1 MRKVKIHIAIIII
14 FLLLTTTALA
24 SNEITTNNIINSEN
38 VIDENSLIKVL
49 EQENSNETSEDQEIP
64 SEDSNEEVLKEGIY
78 KIKSILA
85 DDRLVEI
92 PDSNRNQR
100 TYFKLGTEET
110 TANEKFRITK
120 NTDGTY
126 RLTILHTQKC
136 MDVENGKAGNRVKVW
151 QYNNNDTDAQKWDII
166 KNEDGTYSFISK
178 LGNYALDVSSGKT
191 AVGTNLQIFNNKGT
205 DSQKFIL
212 EECSKEKGTQTI
224 EEGTYKIIPQSNV
237 QKSLE
242 IIDGEV
248 KINDILNSESQKF
261 EFKYDGNGY
270 YKIFIQDTTKVL
282 TVDKEDTSKVYE
294 SEDKDLD
301 TQKWIVKKQ
310 DNVYN
315 IVSKYSNLYLDITNG
330 STANGTKLQIYRQND
345 TNSQNFLI
353 INMEPIIEEGTYK
366 IYSILADNRLIEI
379 PDSNRDQKAYF
390 KIGTE
395 ETTANEKFEITY
407 NADGTYR
414 LKVMHTQKYMDVEN
428 GKAGNRVK
436 VWQYNSNDTD
446 AQKWYIIK
454 NEDGTYSFIS
464 KLGNYALDVSSGKTA
479 VGTNLQIFNKKR
491 TDSQKFILE
500 ECSKEK
506 GTQLIEDSTYRILT
520 KSNRQKALTMDN
532 GEVKLAEDQN
542 IESQKYEFKYV
553 GEGYYKIF
561 IQDTTKVL
569 TVDKEDT
576 SKVYEAEDENLD
588 TQKWIVKKQ
597 DTVYN
602 IVSKYSNLYLDITNG
617 FTTDGTKLQIYKQ
630 NDTDSQMFVLVN
642 LQPKK
647 GIDEDLKN
655 GIYQITLTNERVFDV
670 DSASYDNRANIQTWK
685 NDKKQQQKFRIE
697 KVEKTNYY
705 RISAI
710 HSAKSMDVANGDCKV
725 GTNVQQFNTSETTS
739 QYWYL
744 KKTDDEY
751 YNIISI
757 RNGLYVDVSGGVAN
771 KNGQNIQLWSE
782 NGTDSQKFKLKA
794 IDIINE
800 DEYQIQAK
808 LNSNMVLDI
817 EDESILDGA
826 NVQIYEW
833 DVKDSQRFTLQS
845 LTNEDYLITVKHSDK
860 VLTVDD
866 EGNVVQNTYDGT
878 DNQKWTIKE
887 LGNDTY
893 RLISKYNNESL
904 AVSDSNISNG
914 TNIQTQKSDDTDTQ
928 AFKFVQKKDF
938 YTIVLNAGHG
948 GSSTGCAYGNQI
960 VEKDVTLKIA
970 KRIQSNLSKYDR
982 VKVILTRTG
991 DYAMDLD
998 DRAMIAREKNADLY
1012 VSLHINDEA
1021 SHTMTGSQVYI
1032 PFYEGKR
1039 EYNSNMS
1046 YLANL
1051 IQNEL
1056 FKIGITK
1063 NRIEGIT
1070 KRCVSKEPKYQ
1081 YLMDGKVVQADYY
1094 ADIRHA
1100 MKGDTTSYGPDLN
1113 TNTGI
1118 PTVLVEH
1125 CFMNSSDRK
1134 FLDSTNDL
1142 NKIADADTRAIL
1154 EYFNLD

>member
-1 MRKVKIHIAIIII
+1 MKKSKIYIAILTI
-14 FLLLTTTALA
+14 FLLFTSSSLA
-24 SNEITTNNIINSEN
+24 SNKITTNNVINSEN
-38 VIDENSLIKVL
+38 VIDENSLIRAIEEGNL
-49 EQENSNETSEDQEIP
+49 SEETSEDQEISP
-64 SEDSNEEVLKEGIY
+64 EDSNEEVLKEGIY
-78 KIKSILA
+78 KIYSILA
-85 DDRLVEI
+85 DNRLVEI
-92 PDSNRNQR
+92 PNSSRDQKA
-100 TYFKLGTEET
+100 YFQLGTEET
-110 TANEKFRITK
+110 TANEKFNISK
-120 NTDGTY
+120 NADGTY
-126 RLTILHTQKC
+126 RLTVLHTQKSL
-136 MDVENGKAGNRVKVW
+136 DVANGKAGNRVKVW
-151 QYNNNDTDAQKWDII
+151 QYNSNNTDAQKWNIR
-166 KNEDGTYSFISK
+166 KNEDDTYSFISK
-178 LGNYALDVSSGKT
+178 LGNYALDVSNGNS
-191 AVGTNLQIFNNKGT
+191 AVGTSLQIFNNKGT
-205 DSQKFIL
+205 DAQKFIL

-224 EEGTYKIIPQSNV
+224 DDGTYKIMPQSNTK
-237 QKSLE
+237 KSLE
-242 IIDGEV
+242 IIDGAV
-248 KINDILNSESQKF
+248 KLNDILDSTNQKF
-261 EFKYDGNGY
+261 EFKYNGDGY
-270 YKIFIQDTTKVL
+270 YKILISNTSNVL
-282 TVDKEDTSKVYE
+282 TVGNDNKVYE
-294 SEDKDLD
+294 EEDKDLD

-310 DNVYN
+310 NNVYN
-315 IVSKYSNLYLDITNG
+315 IVSKYSNLYLDIENG
-330 STANGTKLQIYRQND
+330 STANGTKLQVYRQND

-353 INMEPIIEEGTYK
+353 INMEPIIKDGIYK
-366 IYSILADNRLIEI
+366 INSILADNRLIEI
-379 PDSNRDQKAYF
+379 PDSNRDQKTYF
-390 KIGTE
+390 KLGTE

-414 LKVMHTQKYMDVEN
+414 LKVMHTQKSMDVAN

-446 AQKWYIIK
+446 AQKWYINK
-454 NEDGTYSFIS
+454 NADGTYSFIS
-464 KLGNYALDVSSGKTA
+464 KLGNYALDINNGKST
-479 VGTNLQIFNKKR
+479 VGNDIQIFNNKG
-491 TDSQKFILE
+491 TDAQKFILE

-506 GTQLIEDSTYRILT
+506 GTQLIEDSTYRIIT
-520 KSNRQKALTMDN
+520 KANRSKALTLTN
-532 GEVKLAEDQN
+532 GEIELAEDQN
-542 IESQKYEFKYV
+542 IESQKYEFKYD
-553 GEGYYKIF
+553 GDGYYKIY
-561 IQDTTKVL
+561 IPNTTKVL
-569 TVDKEDT
+569 TVDKDNT
-576 SKVYEAEDENLD
+576 KRVYEAEDENLD

-597 DTVYN
+597 ETVYN

-617 FTTDGTKLQIYKQ
+617 KTDDGTKLQIYRQ
-630 NDTDSQMFVLVN
+630 NDSESQKFVLVN
-642 LQPKK
+642 LTPTKD
-647 GIDEDLKN
+647 IVTDFEN
-655 GIYQITLTNERVFDV
+655 GIYQIVLTNGNVIDV
-670 DSASYDNRANIQTWK
+670 DSGSYSNKANIQTWE
-685 NDKKQQQKFRIE
+685 NDKVQQQKFRIQKIE
-697 KVEKTNYY
+697 GTKYY

-710 HSAKSMDVANGDCKV
+710 HSAKSLDVPNGSCKI
-725 GTNVQQFNTSETTS
+725 GTNVQQYAVDEDTPN
-739 QYWYL
+739 QQWYL
-744 KKTDDEY
+744 KDAGDGY

-757 RNGLYVDVSGGVAN
+757 KNGLYVDVSGGVSS

-782 NGTDSQKFKLKA
+782 NGTNSQKFKLKA

-800 DEYQIQAK
+800 DEYQIQTV
-808 LNSNMVLDI
+808 LNDEMILDVLD
-817 EDESILDGA
+817 ESKLDDA
-826 NVQIYEW
+826 KVQIYEW
-833 DVKDSQRFTLQS
+833 EAKDSQKLILKS
-845 LTNEDYLITVKHSDK
+845 LTNEDYSITFKHSNK
-860 VLTVDD
+860 VLSVKDD
-866 EGNVVQNTYDGT
+866 GTVVQNTYDDK

-887 LGNDTY
+887 LGNDNY
-893 RLISKYNNESL
+893 RLISKFNNESL
-904 AVSDSNISNG
+904 SISDSDIING
-914 TNIQTQKSDDTDTQ
+914 TNMQTQKSDDIDTQ
-928 AFKFVQKKDF
+928 EFKFVHKKDF
-938 YTIVLNAGHG
+938 YTIVLNPGHG

-960 VEKDVTLKIA
+960 IEKDVTLKLA
-970 KRIQSNLSKYDR
+970 KKIQSNLSKYDR

-991 DYAMDLD
+991 DYEMDLD

-1012 VSLHINDEA
+1012 VSLHINDEP